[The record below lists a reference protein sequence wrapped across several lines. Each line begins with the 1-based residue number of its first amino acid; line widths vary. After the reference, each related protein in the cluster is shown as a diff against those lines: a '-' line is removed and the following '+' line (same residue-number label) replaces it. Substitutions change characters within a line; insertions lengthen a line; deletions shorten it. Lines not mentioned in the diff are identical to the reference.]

1 MKTTTYALTLGY
13 RYDATHKGAP
23 YTLDGVHWFNHGDL
37 CEMALKHCMGLKAEK
52 DGNGKWNECS
62 DIAETCTSVKSSR
75 ATLASDLIGTD
86 MSEMLSRYFAEVHS
100 TNFSYV
106 AIIDDTLVEYNMNAE
121 EFNEFIRTGASINE
135 RKVIGFKSTSAKMLR
150 WLEER
155 VA

>member
-1 MKTTTYALTLGY
+1 MRTTTYALTLGY
-13 RYDATHKGAP
+13 RYD
-23 YTLDGVHWFNHGDL
+23 V
-37 CEMALKHCMGLKAEK
+37 ALKHCMGFKAVK

-62 DIAETCTSVKSSR
+62 DIEETATSVKSSR
-75 ATLASDLIGTD
+75 ATLATDLTGTD
-86 MSEMLSRYFAEVHS
+86 MSEMLNRYFSEVHS

-121 EFNEFIRTGASINE
+121 EFGEFVRTWASINE
-135 RKVIGFKSTSAKMLR
+135 RKVIRFKSTSAKMLK